1 MKRSRLQQWSI
12 SMAADNLTA
21 REKRVYQQFA
31 REHAEQTRATREAL
45 APRPPLRGAAS

>member
-1 MKRSRLQQWSI
+1 
-12 SMAADNLTA
+12 MAVNTLSA

-31 REHAEQTRATREAL
+31 REHAEQLRVTREAL